1 MENMEY
7 GELIYQVLTSK
18 DFPNDQFGVDNLPN
32 LVLHILSYRDA
43 PLIFGYVILCFRH
56 GPLVSNEPG

>member
-18 DFPNDQFGVDNLPN
+18 DFPNDQFGVDNLPH
-32 LVLHILSYRDA
+32 LVLHILFLRDA
-43 PLIFGYVILCFRH
+43 PLIFGYIVFGFGH
-56 GPLVSNEPG
+56 DHPFFWG